1 MIKFFRK
8 IRQNLLMENKT
19 SKYFKY
25 AIGEIVLV
33 VIGILI
39 ALQINTWNEH
49 QKAIKKET
57 EAINSLKQEIISNI
71 EKLEGVLTLNETYL
85 IETDSILDLLN
96 RDLKELPAS
105 KIARLFDYESIVFD
119 IPELDNIIELNS
131 ELLIKR
137 KELISEFRE
146 LKFTF
151 NREKESQSFLNEFW
165 SSKVTSFFISC
176 GIYLIPNNNK
186 ENILTIHEMINNG
199 YSLKQLT
206 ALINAKQGLQKVWRR
221 DQQITLEKSKE
232 VLKLLNN
239 PSND

>member
-1 MIKFFRK
+1 
-8 IRQNLLMENKT
+8 MENKT

-146 LKFTF
+146 LK
-151 NREKESQSFLNEFW
+151 
-165 SSKVTSFFISC
+165 
-176 GIYLIPNNNK
+176 
-186 ENILTIHEMINNG
+186 
-199 YSLKQLT
+199 
-206 ALINAKQGLQKVWRR
+206 
-221 DQQITLEKSKE
+221 
-232 VLKLLNN
+232 
-239 PSND
+239 